1 MAATKRIIKSGD
13 KTIIVDS
20 YKGVSEIRNRMP
32 SDEAQFAMGL
42 IDKWAMVATQGQ
54 NGGDSKPMKPEEAVE
69 RAFYIAYLTFKH
81 IKEKRMDTPFPFA
94 KVYGDAKEND

>member
-1 MAATKRIIKSGD
+1 MAAKHRIIRRGD
-13 KTIIVDS
+13 RTIVVNP

-32 SDEAQFAMGL
+32 SEEAVFAMGL

-54 NGGDSKPMKPEEAVE
+54 NGPAMKPEEAVE

-81 IKEKRMDTPFPFA
+81 IKDKRMDTTFPFE
-94 KVYGDAKEND
+94 KVYGDAEEND